1 MTSTI
6 KYLYD
11 LDTSGV
17 SPQNRIHDERHTL
30 PTYIPS
36 EWRYIVPRSAPFFTA
51 NYEVYLIDPATNAK
65 TKLERYQHYAEGHP
79 YAAVT
84 NALQKQ
90 VCGSIIITDTTITG
104 TVSIEY
110 NTIGGPFTIDS
121 AKILEILANRQVNPV
136 TVDWSQVAD
145 VPAKFPPEIH
155 YHPAENLGEYGQLVT
170 AVKDNTE
177 AMKNEY
183 DINSVTL
190 NRHLRDDNPH
200 GITLE
205 KLQVPHLRNTHMATD
220 KEVEDASNLLAL
232 ITAANLSHFARIYNL
247 KKDGSNGGNGGG
259 SGGGNNTNIL
269 DLQEELR
276 KLKDSLNKVKNYGV
290 AENDNQLIPDANQL
304 YATVANIFRVIEKQ
318 YANMGEALNPNLWA
332 KIITPAA
339 LHGVVNDYMQIGSMF
354 FLPRTLVKSSRCVI
368 PNGAKFNAAVYGDL
382 YNYLGSDYLPPAH
395 GTYIKTYSPGVDPE
409 NTVGYIYEGTN
420 VLRDVSGNVTIGIDQ
435 NNLLVPHYHQTD
447 YYGYQ
452 AADSRLHHNSLIS
465 TGSDRNNSMP
475 IGNHILRGS
484 STNSSNINDGNN
496 GTSNPTKPNSNSLG
510 RGEGDGIVV
519 NAKSI
524 FKVTT
529 LPFLNDGDSY
539 PTLVSGNASHQV
551 TASANLNLN
560 KSWIVPEPRHI
571 LLNLVMRAK

>member
-220 KEVEDASNLLAL
+220 KEVDDASNLLAL

-259 SGGGNNTNIL
+259 SGGGSNGNIL

-276 KLKDSLNKVKNYGV
+276 KLKESLNKVKNYGV

-368 PNGAKFNAAVYGDL
+368 PNGAKFNTAIYSDL
-382 YNYLGSDYLPPAH
+382 YNYLGSEYLPPAH

-409 NTVGYIYEGTN
+409 NTVGNVSDGTG
-420 VLRDVSGNVTIGIDQ
+420 VLRDVNGNVTIGIDQ
-435 NNLLVPHYHQTD
+435 GSLLVPHYHQTD
-447 YYGYQ
+447 WLGSGLVTKKEYT
-452 AADSRLHHNSLIS
+452 AVFSRNWD
-465 TGSDRNNSMP
+465 TNNTLP
-475 IGNHILRGS
+475 
-484 STNSSNINDGNN
+484 DGNISVLLGNEPPVSGKLN
-496 GTSNPTKPNSNSLG
+496 GRGNTNSLG
-510 RGEGDGIVV
+510 NGSQSGGVTVDH
-519 NAKSI
+519 SL
-524 FKVTT
+524 FKITT
-529 LPFLNDGDSY
+529 LPFLNDGR
-539 PTLVSGNASHQV
+539 LVNGNAGHQI

>member
-65 TKLERYQHYAEGHP
+65 TKLERYQHYAESHP

-90 VCGSIIITDTTITG
+90 VCGSIMILDTTITG

-121 AKILEILANRQVNPV
+121 AKILEILANRLVNPV

-220 KEVEDASNLLAL
+220 KEVDDASNLLAL

-259 SGGGNNTNIL
+259 SGGGSNGNIL

-276 KLKDSLNKVKNYGV
+276 KLKESLNKVKNYGV

-368 PNGAKFNAAVYGDL
+368 PNGAKFNTAIYSDL
-382 YNYLGSDYLPPAH
+382 YNYLGSEYLPPAH

-409 NTVGYIYEGTN
+409 NTVGNVSDGTG
-420 VLRDVSGNVTIGIDQ
+420 VLRDVNGNVTIGIDQ
-435 NNLLVPHYHQTD
+435 GSLLVPHYHQTD
-447 YYGYQ
+447 WLGSGLVTKKEYT
-452 AADSRLHHNSLIS
+452 AVFSRNWD
-465 TGSDRNNSMP
+465 TNNTLP
-475 IGNHILRGS
+475 
-484 STNSSNINDGNN
+484 DGNISVLLGNEPPVSGKLN
-496 GTSNPTKPNSNSLG
+496 GRGNTNSLG
-510 RGEGDGIVV
+510 NGSQSGGVTVDH
-519 NAKSI
+519 SL
-524 FKVTT
+524 FKITT
-529 LPFLNDGDSY
+529 LPFLNDGR
-539 PTLVSGNASHQV
+539 LVNGNAGHQI

>member
-136 TVDWSQVAD
+136 TIDWSQVAD

-170 AVKDNTE
+170 AVKNNTE

-190 NRHLRDDNPH
+190 KRHLEDNNPH

-205 KLQVPHLRNTHMATD
+205 KLEVAHLRNTKMATD

-247 KKDGSNGGNGGG
+247 KKDESNGGNGGG
-259 SGGGNNTNIL
+259 SGGGSNGNII
-269 DLQEELR
+269 DMQEELR
-276 KLKDSLNKVKNYGV
+276 KLKESLNKVKNYGV
-290 AENDNQLIPDANQL
+290 AESDEQLIPDANQL

-318 YANMGEALNPNLWA
+318 YADMNEALNPTLWA

-368 PNGAKFNAAVYGDL
+368 PNGAKFNTAIYSDL
-382 YNYLGSDYLPPAH
+382 YNYLGSEYLPPAH

-409 NTVGYIYEGTN
+409 NTVGNVSDGTG
-420 VLRDVSGNVTIGIDQ
+420 VLRDVNGNVTIGIDQ
-435 NNLLVPHYHQTD
+435 GSLLVPHYHQTD
-447 YYGYQ
+447 WLGSGPVTKKEYT
-452 AADSRLHHNSLIS
+452 AVFSRNWD
-465 TGSDRNNSMP
+465 TNNTLP
-475 IGNHILRGS
+475 
-484 STNSSNINDGNN
+484 DGNISVLLGNESPIAGKLN
-496 GTSNPTKPNSNSLG
+496 GRGNTNSLG
-510 RGEGDGIVV
+510 NGSQSGGVTVDH
-519 NAKSI
+519 SL
-524 FKVTT
+524 FKITT
-529 LPFLNDGDSY
+529 LPFLNDGR
-539 PTLVSGNASHQV
+539 LVNGNAGHQI

>member
-90 VCGSIIITDTTITG
+90 VCGSIMILDTTITG

-170 AVKDNTE
+170 AVKNNTE

-190 NRHLRDDNPH
+190 KRHLEDNNPH

-205 KLQVPHLRNTHMATD
+205 KLEVAHLRNTKMATD
-220 KEVEDASNLLAL
+220 KEVEEASDLLAL

-247 KKDGSNGGNGGG
+247 KKDESNGGNGGG
-259 SGGGNNTNIL
+259 SGGGSNGNII

-276 KLKDSLNKVKNYGV
+276 KLKESLNKVKNYGV
-290 AENDNQLIPDANQL
+290 AEQDEQLIPDANQL

-318 YANMGEALNPNLWA
+318 YADMSEALNPTLWA

-368 PNGAKFNAAVYGDL
+368 PNGAKFNTVIYSDL
-382 YNYLGSDYLPPAH
+382 YNYLGSEYLPPAH

-409 NTVGYIYEGTN
+409 NTVGNVSDGTG
-420 VLRDVSGNVTIGIDQ
+420 VLRDVNGNVTIGIDQ
-435 NNLLVPHYHQTD
+435 GSLLVPHYHQTD
-447 YYGYQ
+447 W
-452 AADSRLHHNSLIS
+452 L
-465 TGSDRNNSMP
+465 
-475 IGNHILRGS
+475 GS
-484 STNSSNINDGNN
+484 SPFTKNEYTAAISRNWDTNNTLPDGNISVLLGKDSPIAGKLTGRGN
-496 GTSNPTKPNSNSLG
+496 TNSLG
-510 RGEGDGIVV
+510 NGSQSGGVTLDH
-519 NAKSI
+519 SL
-524 FKVTT
+524 FKITT
-529 LPFLNDGDSY
+529 LPFLNDGR
-539 PTLVSGNASHQV
+539 LVNGNAGHQI

-560 KSWIVPEPRHI
+560 KSWIVPEPKHI